1 MDGPRGPA
9 WGSDAADE
17 THLVRDTER
26 ELELVA
32 GGGGSLGVGPGE
44 ERGGLSGDG
53 SSSEHDEGRRKEG
66 RKEGRVVGRGEG
78 AGGAKRSGAK
88 VEAGQRDGTD
98 ARSSLT
104 HTFPPFSTFESPGW
118 VMDSS
123 GSTCQSCHQVR
134 PLLSMFRAGAWAGPC
149 SAACAPCGLNGPLP
163 CSTALAGG
171 PFARDDPRVALRSS
185 RR

>member
-66 RKEGRVVGRGEG
+66 RKEGKKVGSWVGVKEQGAQRGR
-78 AGGAKRSGAK
+78 AQKSKRAREMARTHAAALPTLSLPSAPSK
-88 VEAGQRDGTD
+88 ALDGSWIAQD
-98 ARSSLT
+98 QPARAATRCVLCCLC
-104 HTFPPFSTFESPGW
+104 FVRELGLVRAPPPA
-118 VMDSS
+118 
-123 GSTCQSCHQVR
+123 R
-134 PLLSMFRAGAWAGPC
+134 PVG
-149 SAACAPCGLNGPLP
+149 
-163 CSTALAGG
+163 
-171 PFARDDPRVALRSS
+171 
-185 RR
+185 